1 MPESDADL
9 THPWFE
15 PIEPHLYLQ
24 RYPKRFTDAEIR
36 DFLAFMTRLVPTLPA
51 PYAWIV
57 DTGGLLRTNRA
68 QRKMLAEYG
77 EATAARDRIDS
88 AGAAILAHGAI
99 ARGLVK
105 TAYLITPPVYPYAIV
120 ATEAE
125 GERWARAQL
134 AARGV
139 QLGGAGE

>member
-1 MPESDADL
+1 MAERELS
-9 THPWFE
+9 HPWFE
-15 PIEPHLYLQ
+15 EIEPHLYLQ
-24 RYPKRFTDAEIR
+24 RYPKRFTDSEIR
-36 DFLAFMTRLVPTLPA
+36 DFLAFMTELVPTLPA

-77 EATAARDRIDS
+77 EATADRDRVDS
-88 AGAAILAHGAI
+88 AGAAILAHGVI
-99 ARGLVK
+99 ARGLVR
-105 TAYLITPPVYPYAIV
+105 TAYLVTPPVYPYAIV
-120 ATEAE
+120 SSEAE

-139 QLGGAGE
+139 TPSR

>member
-1 MPESDADL
+1 MAESDEAL
-9 THPWFE
+9 SHPWFE
-15 PIEPHLYLQ
+15 PIEPHLYRQ
-24 RYPKRFTDAEIR
+24 RYPVRFTDAEIR
-36 DFLAFMTRLVPTLPA
+36 EFLAFMTRLVPTLPS

-68 QRKMLAEYG
+68 QRKMLADYG
-77 EATAARDRIDS
+77 EATAARDRVDS
-88 AGAAILAHGAI
+88 AGAAILAHGMI

-105 TAYLITPPVYPYAIV
+105 TAYLVSPPVYPYAIV
-120 ATEAE
+120 GSEAE

-139 QLGGAGE
+139 TL